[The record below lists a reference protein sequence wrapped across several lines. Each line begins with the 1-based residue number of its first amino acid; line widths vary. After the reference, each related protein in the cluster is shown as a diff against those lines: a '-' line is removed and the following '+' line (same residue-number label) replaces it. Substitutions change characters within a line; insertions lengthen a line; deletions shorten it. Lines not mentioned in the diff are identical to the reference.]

1 MASVSASKR
10 AGARRSDWFGEGPRP
25 NRTEE
30 GEMTDGW
37 ALAVVML
44 VQVGVVV
51 YLVGSLIRQIRK
63 ERRVSNVR
71 KIWANFGLGL
81 TLCILF
87 FTSWVGQAVA
97 EWQVFKNDQVAHG
110 EPVELGDY
118 LVEFSQST
126 MENWQS
132 EFLQLFSFVLLS
144 ALLIHRGSGE
154 SRDSDE
160 RIEHALQRIE
170 EKLGSS

>member
-1 MASVSASKR
+1 
-10 AGARRSDWFGEGPRP
+10 
-25 NRTEE
+25 
-30 GEMTDGW
+30 
-37 ALAVVML
+37 
-44 VQVGVVV
+44 
-51 YLVGSLIRQIRK
+51 
-63 ERRVSNVR
+63 
-71 KIWANFGLGL
+71 
-81 TLCILF
+81 
-87 FTSWVGQAVA
+87 
-97 EWQVFKNDQVAHG
+97 VAHG

>member
-1 MASVSASKR
+1 
-10 AGARRSDWFGEGPRP
+10 
-25 NRTEE
+25 
-30 GEMTDGW
+30 MTDAW
-37 ALAVVML
+37 ALTVVL
-44 VQVGVVV
+44 LIQVGVVAC
-51 YLVGSLIRQIRK
+51 LVGSLIRQVRK
-63 ERRVSNVR
+63 ERRASNVR
-71 KIWANFGLGL
+71 RIWANFGLGL
-81 TLCILF
+81 ALCILF

-110 EPVELGDY
+110 QPAELGDY

-132 EFLQLFSFVLLS
+132 EFLQLFSFVLFS

-160 RIEHALQRIE
+160 RIEQALQRIE
-170 EKLGSS
+170 ENRLEVARDGVGSAVVRAGSPSAPRDVRRQARQG